1 MKPACTKKMKASAF
15 AFGLMMALADSTF
28 ARPLTQSDLVEL
40 AQIGAATV
48 SDDGQWLVW
57 EQSSEDLPAK
67 RVQRSLWRLDL
78 TRSGGKPERLT
89 TLDDAV
95 PTAPEFGADG
105 ALYFLSERPSAT
117 PTIFRVAMDDPTP
130 TAVLASDGLAGFR
143 ISPRGDAV
151 VVWADRPPHALFLD
165 AKGDAPRAIGGA
177 RIFDQLPIRHWNQ
190 WADGNRSQLFL
201 MRLRNGHVDGRGC
214 AVAPALVGDVPSRP
228 NGGKEETTWGAD
240 GKTIYFSL
248 RVAGRIEPLSTNAD
262 IYARPIDCSDGP
274 VDLTAANAAA
284 DELPT
289 VSPDGRW
296 LAWLAASR
304 PGYADDRRVVW
315 LRDLASGMTHPL
327 TQGWDRSPDA
337 LVWSADSRTL
347 YVTANDTLDHPA
359 FSVDVEEGI
368 VRRLTASGH
377 VTLIAAEPD
386 RSLILKKD
394 GLTEPPDLWRR
405 EASGELERLTNVNAT
420 KLAGIEWPQV
430 FRFKFIGA
438 QGDEVWGLALRP
450 PELARGKKA
459 PVSLVVHGGPQ
470 SSLGDLWY
478 ARWPLNL
485 ALYAE
490 HGYGVVSIDFH
501 GSTGHGQ
508 AFTDAVNR
516 HWGDLPLEDIQRGLA
531 AAIARYG
538 FLDGDHA
545 CAVGA
550 SYGGY
555 MMNWIEGHWPDR
567 FQCIVQHDGIF
578 DERGMTYETDELA
591 QDHWDFGN
599 QPYYAAPAD
608 YERWN
613 PVHAVA
619 QWRTPQLVIT
629 GEKDFRSPSG
639 QAVAAFTA
647 LQERNIPSRLIVFP
661 DEGHYEV
668 KAADT
673 IQWYD
678 EVFRWMDEWTSSAAD
693 AKRSLPAR

>member
-1 MKPACTKKMKASAF
+1 MKRARMQKVKAAVF
-15 AFGLMMALADSTF
+15 AFGLMLAVANPIL
-28 ARPLTQSDLVEL
+28 ARSLTQSDLVDL

-48 SDDGQWLVW
+48 SSDGKWLVW
-57 EQSSEDLPAK
+57 EESSEDLQTK
-67 RVQRSLWRLDL
+67 RTQHSLWRLDL
-78 TRSGGKPERLT
+78 AKRDSRPERIT
-89 TLDDAV
+89 SLDDAA
-95 PTAPEFGADG
+95 PTAPEFGVDG

-117 PTIFRVAMDDPTP
+117 PAILRISMGDTRP
-130 TAVLASDGLAGFR
+130 TAVLTSDGLAGFR
-143 ISPRGDAV
+143 ISPQGDAV
-151 VVWADRPPHALFLD
+151 LVWADRPPHTPFLD
-165 AKGDAPRAIGGA
+165 DKGGAPHAIGSA
-177 RIFDQLPIRHWNQ
+177 RIFDHLPIRHWNQ
-190 WADGNRSQLFL
+190 WEDGQRSQLFL
-201 MRLRNGHVDGRGC
+201 MRLRNGQASGRGC
-214 AVAPALVGDVPSRP
+214 AVAPALVGDVPSKP
-228 NGGKEETTWGAD
+228 NGGKEDTTWGPD

-248 RVAGRIEPLSTNAD
+248 RVADRIEPLSTNSD
-262 IYARPIDCSDGP
+262 IFARSADCSDSP
-274 VDLTAANAAA
+274 LDLTAANAAA
-284 DELPT
+284 DEMPT

-296 LAWLAASR
+296 LAWLATSR

-315 LRDLASGMTHPL
+315 LRDLATGMTHPL

-337 LVWSADSRTL
+337 IVWSPDSRTL

-359 FSVDVEEGI
+359 FSVDIEGGT
-368 VRRLTASGH
+368 VRRLTATGH
-377 VTLIAAEPD
+377 ITLMAVAPD
-386 RSLILKKD
+386 GSLVLKKD
-394 GLTEPPDLWRR
+394 GLAEPPDLWRR
-405 EASGELERLTNVNAT
+405 EASGKLERLTNVNAA
-420 KLAGIEWPQV
+420 KLAGIDWPQV
-430 FRFKFIGA
+430 FRFQFVGA
-438 QGDEVWGLALRP
+438 NGDEVWGLALRP
-450 PELARGKKA
+450 PGLARGKQA
-459 PVSLVVHGGPQ
+459 PVALVVHGGPQ
-470 SSLGDLWY
+470 STLGDIWY

-516 HWGDLPLEDIQRGLA
+516 HWGDLPLADIQLGLA
-531 AAIARYG
+531 AAIERFD
-538 FLDGDHA
+538 FLDGDRA

-599 QPYYAAPAD
+599 KPYYAAPTE

-613 PVHAVA
+613 PVNAVA
-619 QWRTPQLVIT
+619 HWRTPQLVIT

-678 EVFRWMDEWTSSAAD
+678 EVFKWMDKWTSSAAS
-693 AKRSLPAR
+693 AKRSQVAR